1 MQVSIDTA
9 CSSALVAIHSA
20 VQNLL
25 KHGGSALA
33 GAVNTMLAES
43 TTAAAFT
50 AGMLTSDGRCKTL
63 DATADG
69 YVRAEGCIALRLD
82 SDLDGNVGTGAI
94 LAGTFVNQVRLLGNL
109 PLPCHRQLGFFATAT
124 SQSCK

>member
-1 MQVSIDTA
+1 M
-9 CSSALVAIHSA
+9 AIHTA

-25 KHGGSALA
+25 KNGGSALA

-50 AGMLTSDGRCKTL
+50 AGMLTSDGRCKAV

-69 YVRAEGCIALRLD
+69 YVRAEGCIALRLE
-82 SDLDGNVGTGAI
+82 SDLDGSFGAGAI
-94 LAGTFVNQVRLLGNL
+94 LHGSFVNQVLITRSKSAWLWPAWL
-109 PLPCHRQLGFFATAT
+109 P
-124 SQSCK
+124 QSIHLSKR

>member
-9 CSSALVAIHSA
+9 CSSALVAIHTA
-20 VQNLL
+20 AQNVL
-25 KHGGSALA
+25 KHGGTALA

-50 AGMLTSDGRCKTL
+50 AAMLTSDGRCKTL

-69 YVRAEGCIALRLD
+69 YVRAEGCIALRMD
-82 SDLDGNVGTGAI
+82 TDLNSTVGPGAL
-94 LAGTFVNQVRLLGNL
+94 LAGTFVNQVCTNNYISYIRHTIEL
-109 PLPCHRQLGFFATAT
+109 
-124 SQSCK
+124 

>member
-9 CSSALVAIHSA
+9 CSSALVAVHTA
-20 VQNLL
+20 AQTLH

-33 GAVNTMLAES
+33 GAVNAMLAES

-69 YVRAEGCIALRLD
+69 YVRAEGCFALRLD
-82 SDLDGNVGTGAI
+82 IDLDSNVGTGAI
-94 LAGTFVNQVRLLGNL
+94 LAGTFVNQVTKTCLAHAIGKAMPSSSMHLFHNS
-109 PLPCHRQLGFFATAT
+109 A
-124 SQSCK
+124 S